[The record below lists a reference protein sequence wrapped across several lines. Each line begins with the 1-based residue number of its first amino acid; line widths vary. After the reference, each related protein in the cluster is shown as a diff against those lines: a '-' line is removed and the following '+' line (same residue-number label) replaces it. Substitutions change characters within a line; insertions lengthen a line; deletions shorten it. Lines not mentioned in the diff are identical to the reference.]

1 MIVVKKSITR
11 NDDLCNAL
19 VVSGIGISYLTL
31 NNIKCMAK
39 KQEDK
44 RRRRT
49 MSFVRALLAV
59 RKILAM
65 VKHRQKKTN
74 TTRRQKRQGWRNT
87 ALIRNVWT
95 KHD

>member
-11 NDDLCNAL
+11 NDDLCNAH

-44 RRRRT
+44 RRRGT
-49 MSFVRALLAV
+49 VSFVRALLAV
-59 RKILAM
+59 REIRTM
-65 VKHRQKKTN
+65 VKYRQKKTN
-74 TTRRQKRQGWRNT
+74 AIRRQKRRGWRST